1 MFKGSVAIPL
11 LSSFLQA
18 FRSTKASTTVK
29 NCFKCFILINLVRSG
44 AIQCEPHGQLGASR
58 TGSYNQL
65 WQSFTLCQSVAIQ
78 KRLSL
83 FTFHFSLFK
92 CRRSEYLEIFGGV
105 IGIFKDRFSVI
116 LREDFTAYRFAVT
129 RSIFFIISHICP
141 TTI

>member
-29 NCFKCFILINLVRSG
+29 NCFKCFILMPIW
-44 AIQCEPHGQLGASR
+44 CEPVRAGASR

-65 WQSFTLCQSVAIQ
+65 WQSVKLCQSVAI
-78 KRLSL
+78 L
-83 FTFHFSLFK
+83 FTLHFSLFK
-92 CRRSEYLEIFGGV
+92 CGCSEYLEIFGGV
-105 IGIFKDRFSVI
+105 IGVFKNSFTII

-129 RSIFFIISHICP
+129 RSIFFIISYISI
-141 TTI
+141 TSI